1 MRVWIFVRAVGVLF
15 PFVKKMLLLRK
26 IRSALTEDFADKNG
40 QRSST

>member
-1 MRVWIFVRAVGVLF
+1 MRVWIFVRVVGKVFLL
-15 PFVKKMLLLRK
+15 VKKMRILRK